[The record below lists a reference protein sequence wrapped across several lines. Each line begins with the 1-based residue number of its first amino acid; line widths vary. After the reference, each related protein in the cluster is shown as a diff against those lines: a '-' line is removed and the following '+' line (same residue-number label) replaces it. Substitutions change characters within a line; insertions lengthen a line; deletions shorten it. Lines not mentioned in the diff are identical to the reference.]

1 MSPIAPEEWW
11 TYQPSYTVPTASS
24 PASYKIP
31 WITVQTTDPNRA
43 VITLGTPSTTPASY
57 TGEIALSIGSFAS
70 PDYTFTSTSG
80 YHVREDLLP
89 GRSYK
94 VRARAH
100 SGANGTGQ
108 YGEYIY
114 YNFTMPAVA
123 SVAAVSETV
132 SPSNSANG
140 STSTNSANNSTY
152 SNDAQDDAGTTLQTG
167 SSTAT
172 SGIRTITRSLLTIDS
187 QTKEKSDISVISKNI
202 GIPTTYSHYSF
213 GAGFFFNS
221 VTKNPVSAG
230 GIGFFTS
237 DNGMTGYFIEIQ
249 TDSSFKDVRDQS
261 VTVYKVV
268 NGSKKKLPDSQ
279 SGENA
284 KLYGGV
290 IHSTS
295 YKLDIKVER
304 TSAATI
310 IDLYINN
317 FKISAVD
324 QYSSASTA
332 GPLEKAIPVT
342 SDMSLFA
349 SLYKISFDY
358 IYAVPLSPEQYK
370 TGIVS
375 DIYTGHYGST
385 MLSFAYGEKLIN
397 NAGTPALKNAYIEEF
412 GTVAR
417 ELRRVKVNYAQTA
430 GIPRYATVG
439 VNKFADVLGSK
450 FSNHGAEVFVVNNAG
465 TFIPLQ
471 AGANNFYIVGD
482 FVSITG
488 QHEYTETT
496 VNEFTTL
503 EPATFDSTWI
513 QSESDAK
520 ALFEWIKT
528 QWSKQQ
534 SSISMEVFG
543 NPALEPGDV
552 ITINYPS
559 NGLDGTQKFLVTSI
573 SNEFDGGLSTTI
585 TARSIYS

>member
-1 MSPIAPEEWW
+1 MSPIAPEDWW
-11 TYQPSYTVPTASS
+11 VYDPTYAAPTAAN
-24 PASYKIP
+24 PANYKIP
-31 WITVQTTDPNRA
+31 WISVQATDPNRA
-43 VITLGTPSTTPASY
+43 VITLGTPNTTPGSY
-57 TGEIALSIGSFAS
+57 AGEIALNIGSFSS
-70 PDYTFTSTSG
+70 PDYVFTTSSG

-89 GRSYK
+89 GKTYK
-94 VRARAH
+94 IRARAH
-100 SGANGTGQ
+100 SGTNGTGT

-114 YNFTMPAVA
+114 YTFTMPAGA
-123 SVAAVSETV
+123 SVATVSETT
-132 SPSNSANG
+132 SA
-140 STSTNSANNSTY
+140 TNSANNST
-152 SNDAQDDAGTTLQTG
+152 ATDDTKDDNGNTLPTGT
-167 SSTAT
+167 SYAT
-172 SGIRTITRSLLTIDS
+172 SGVRTITRSLLTVDS
-187 QTKEKSDISVISKNI
+187 QTKERSDISVISKDV
-202 GIPTTYSHYSF
+202 GIPTTYKHYSF
-213 GAGFFFNS
+213 GAGFFFNG

-237 DNGMTGYFIEIQ
+237 DNGMTGYFVEIQ
-249 TDSSFKDVRDQS
+249 TDSSFTDVRDQS

-268 NGSKKKLPDSQ
+268 NGNRKKLPDSQ
-279 SGENA
+279 SGTNA

-290 IHSTS
+290 IHANS

-304 TSAATI
+304 TDAATI

-324 QYSSASTA
+324 QYSVSSTA
-332 GPLEKAIPVT
+332 GPIDKAIPVT
-342 SDMSLFA
+342 PSMSLFA

-358 IYAVPLSPEQYK
+358 IYGVPLTPDQYK
-370 TGIVS
+370 SGIVS

-385 MLSFAYGEKLIN
+385 MLSYAYGEKLIN
-397 NAGTPALKNAYIEEF
+397 NTGTPALKNAYIEEF

-439 VNKFADVLGSK
+439 VNKFADILGSK

-471 AGANNFYIVGD
+471 AGAHNFYIIGD
-482 FVSITG
+482 FVSVTG
-488 QHEYTETT
+488 QHEYTEST

-503 EPATFDSTWI
+503 EPATFDSMWI

-520 ALFEWIKT
+520 SLFDWIKT

-534 SSISMEVFG
+534 SSVTMEIFG
-543 NPALEPGDV
+543 NPVLEPGDV
-552 ITINYPS
+552 ISINYPS
-559 NGLDGTQKFLVTSI
+559 NDLDGTQKFLVTSV

>member
-1 MSPIAPEEWW
+1 MSPIAPEDWW
-11 TYQPSYTVPTASS
+11 VYDSTYGAPTAAV
-24 PASYKIP
+24 PANYKIP
-31 WITVQTTDPNRA
+31 WITVQTTDPTRA
-43 VITLGTPSTTPASY
+43 VITLGTPSTTPGSY
-57 TGEIALSIGSFAS
+57 AGEIALSIGSFNS
-70 PDYTFTSTSG
+70 PDYTFTTTSG

-89 GRSYK
+89 GRTYN
-94 VRARAH
+94 VRARAY
-100 SGANGTGQ
+100 SGANGTGT

-114 YNFTMPAVA
+114 YTFTMPQQA

-132 SPSNSANG
+132 SPSNSAN
-140 STSTNSANNSTY
+140 NSTTN
-152 SNDAQDDAGTTLQTG
+152 NDAQDDSGTTLQTG
-167 SSTAT
+167 SSYAT

-187 QTKEKSDISVISKNI
+187 QTKEKSDISVISKNV
-202 GIPTTYSHYSF
+202 GIPTSYSHYTF

-221 VTKNPVSAG
+221 VTKNPVSSG
-230 GIGFFTS
+230 GIGFFTD

-249 TDSSFKDVRDQS
+249 TDSSFTDVRDQS

-268 NGSKKKLPDSQ
+268 NGSRKKLPDSQ
-279 SGENA
+279 SGTNG

-290 IHSTS
+290 IHATS
-295 YKLDIKVER
+295 YKLDVKVER

-324 QYSSASTA
+324 QYSSSSTA
-332 GPLEKAIPVT
+332 GPLDKAIPVT
-342 SDMSLFA
+342 GNMSLFS

-358 IYAVPLSPEQYK
+358 IYAVPLTPEQFK

-397 NAGTPALKNAYIEEF
+397 NTGTPALKNAYIEEF

-417 ELRRVKVNYAQTA
+417 ELRRVKINYAQTA

-439 VNKFADVLGSK
+439 VNKFADILGSK

-471 AGANNFYIVGD
+471 AGANNFYIIGD
-482 FVSITG
+482 FVSVTG
-488 QHEYTETT
+488 QHEYTEST

-503 EPATFDSTWI
+503 EPATFDSMWI
-513 QSESDAK
+513 QNESDAK
-520 ALFEWIKT
+520 SLFEWIKT

-552 ITINYPS
+552 ISINYP
-559 NGLDGTQKFLVTSI
+559 NNDLDGTQKFLVTGV

>member
-11 TYQPSYTVPTASS
+11 SYQPSYTTPTVSN

-31 WITVQTTDPNRA
+31 WITVQVTDPNRA

-57 TGEIALSIGSFAS
+57 SGEIALSIGSFAS

-89 GRSYK
+89 GKSYK

-108 YGEYIY
+108 YGEYVY
-114 YNFTMPAVA
+114 YNFTMPVA
-123 SVAAVSETV
+123 TSVAAVSETV
-132 SPSNSANG
+132 SG
-140 STSTNSANNSTY
+140 TNSANNSTTTY
-152 SNDAQDDAGTTLQTG
+152 EAPDGSGNTLQTG
-167 SSTAT
+167 SSYAT

-187 QTKEKSDISVISKNI
+187 STKERSDISVISKDV
-202 GIPTTYSHYSF
+202 GIPTTYKHYSF
-213 GAGFFFNS
+213 GAGFFFNG

-249 TDSSFKDVRDQS
+249 TDSSFTDVKDQS

-268 NGSKKKLPDSQ
+268 NGNRKKLPDSQ
-279 SGENA
+279 SGTNA

-290 IHSTS
+290 IHANS
-295 YKLDIKVER
+295 YKLDVKVER
-304 TSAATI
+304 TTAATI
-310 IDLYINN
+310 IDIYINN

-324 QYSSASTA
+324 QYSVSATA
-332 GPLEKAIPVT
+332 GPIDKEIPVT
-342 SDMSLFA
+342 SDISLFA

-385 MLSFAYGEKLIN
+385 MLSYAYGEKLIN

-430 GIPRYATVG
+430 GMPRYATVG
-439 VNKFADVLGSK
+439 VNKFADILGSK

-471 AGANNFYIVGD
+471 AGANNFYIIGD

-520 ALFEWIKT
+520 ALFQWIKT